1 MTLTPKLCYL
11 VRTDPPTLNV
21 QLKDNGPLYKLPLTS
36 GQLAG
41 LVSEGAR
48 FLASEVRG

>member
-1 MTLTPKLCYL
+1 LCFLTRPEPGQVL
-11 VRTDPPTLNV
+11 LNLQMHEEGELMRV
-21 QLKDNGPLYKLPLTS
+21 QINR